1 MNRVLV
7 KVMVLVIAIFLMVGF
22 GTAFAQQAEE
32 LPRQQTVVKTIFDY
46 KADLNLTDDQ
56 VKRIREQLSA
66 LDKEVRV
73 LRARLTIAD
82 VDLQGLLEKEGD
94 MNEIKKKVNEA
105 FDIQASIRIADIE
118 AARKING
125 ILRPEQLKKWRE
137 IQAEAAS
144 RR

>member
-1 MNRVLV
+1 MNQSLA
-7 KVMVLVIAIFLMVGF
+7 KVTVIVIAVFLMVGF
-22 GTAFAQQAEE
+22 GAAFAQQAEE
-32 LPRQQTVVKTIFDY
+32 SPRQQTAVKTIFDY

-56 VKRIREQLSA
+56 VKKIREQLSA

-82 VDLQGLLEKEGD
+82 VDLQGLLEKDGD
-94 MNEIKKKVNEA
+94 INEIKKKVKEA

-125 ILRPEQLKKWRE
+125 ILRPEQIKKWRE